1 MHVLLLI
8 ILVIIVFNIF
18 YLKVTEKCEMRLL
31 EFGENDRRWV
41 TMSEYYKLLAQGKC
55 IYPGFIDVTH
65 LVNPNITFYNIVRER
80 SMHYRMLRA
89 VPKELTQQ
97 SNLSVLLPKIQP
109 NRMYNIIKTLSNYD
123 NRFCQSTNG
132 VKASEYLFNYA
143 KQIANTNSGVDV
155 SYFKHKDFPQ
165 QSIII
170 SVKGN
175 EIPNEIVIYCA
186 HMDSVN
192 SKTFN
197 ALNKNDTK
205 NLSDSKYQ
213 ELINLKAPGAD
224 DNATGVSN
232 VLEAFNVFIENNVKV
247 KRTVEFHLYA
257 GEEMGLKGS
266 TEIAEQYK
274 LKNKNVVA
282 VLNVDMSGYTENGY
296 DAYVLNGK
304 NDIVD
309 AELTDLCKKLAP
321 IYTKLKLIDGG
332 CGYSC
337 TDSFAWTR
345 FGFPAC
351 SVNEASPQKG
361 KLNPGIHSE
370 KDTIDKIN
378 INYSAEHTKL
388 GLSFI
393 LETSMM

>member
-1 MHVLLLI
+1 MLILLLI
-8 ILVIIVFNIF
+8 ILVITVFNIF
-18 YLKVTEKCEMRLL
+18 YLKVTEKCEMKLL
-31 EFGENDRRWV
+31 EFGENNRRWV
-41 TMSEYYKLLAQGKC
+41 TMDEYYKLLARGKC

-65 LVNPNITFYNIVRER
+65 LVDPNITFYNIARER

-97 SNLSVLLPKIQP
+97 SILKILLAKVQP
-109 NRMYNIIKTLSNYD
+109 DRMYKIIQSLSNFD

-132 VKASEYLFNYA
+132 VKASEYLYNYA
-143 KQIANTNSGVDV
+143 KQIANSKSNIDV

-175 EIPNEIVIYCA
+175 EIPDEIVIYCA
-186 HMDSVN
+186 HLDSVN
-192 SKTFN
+192 LKTFN
-197 ALNKNDTK
+197 ALVKNDKK

-224 DNATGVSN
+224 DNATGVAN
-232 VLEAFNVFIENNVKV
+232 VLEAFTIFMENDVKV

-274 LKNKNVVA
+274 LNNKNVVA

-321 IYTKLKLIDGG
+321 IYTNLKIIDGG

-351 SVNEASPQKG
+351 GVGEASPQKG
-361 KLNPGIHSE
+361 KINPGIHSE

-378 INYSAEHTKL
+378 INYSAEHAKL